1 MAFAYNPPSLR
12 AAIEGEEE
20 VTTRLEELQAGE
32 EPSVD
37 NIVRF
42 LRGIPADDM
51 SKKRELAKF
60 FQTEE
65 GQEYTT
71 EERKRAYDELLGI
84 ARNRQTIG

>member
-12 AAIEGEEE
+12 AAFEGEHF
-20 VTTRLEELQAGE
+20 VTTRLEELQEGE
-32 EPSVD
+32 EPEVG

-42 LRGIPADDM
+42 LRGIPAEDKA
-51 SKKRELAKF
+51 KKRELAKF
-60 FQTEE
+60 FQGES
-65 GQEYTT
+65 GQRYTT

>member
-20 VTTRLEELQAGE
+20 VTTRLEELQEGE
-32 EPSVD
+32 EVD
-37 NIVRF
+37 VENIIRF

-60 FQTEE
+60 FQTES
-65 GQEYTT
+65 GQRYT
-71 EERKRAYDELLGI
+71 ESERKHSYDALLGE